1 MLGTGSVGE
10 AVMVGET
17 ERADRL
23 GEKKDV
29 SLDDVLEK
37 DDDLPWGAETEEDV
51 LAERI
56 CGELPAFDALLRGIV
71 QEGDVDSSGRECPRM
86 KKNGRGNRLRNAKPG
101 TIRRREA
108 QKAGSSGRSSGQER
122 AGEVAAVVGA
132 GDGRNEGRRRLCWS
146 GVGES

>member
-86 KKNGRGNRLRNAKPG
+86 KKNGRGNRLRNGKAGNNSSQGGSESRQQRTQQWPG
-101 TIRRREA
+101 ESGGGGCRCGSWRRE
-108 QKAGSSGRSSGQER
+108 K
-122 AGEVAAVVGA
+122 
-132 GDGRNEGRRRLCWS
+132 
-146 GVGES
+146 